1 MSKKLKS
8 RHLIKRRPTVLEAIV
23 ESTAFN
29 FTVALLILASVALII
44 WELLLP
50 AGPTR
55 SRIIYVN
62 DIITWIFVVELT
74 LRYLVAPN
82 KRIFFQNYWI
92 DILAVVPVLRPFRTL
107 RVLRLLR
114 ILRLARAS
122 AILLRE
128 AGWLSRRIDRYFG
141 SFGFLA
147 LTAILLVICATIAI
161 ISLENPNPE
170 AGIPIA
176 SFTQG
181 LWSTIFLF
189 MSGEVTGDIPTTGA
203 GKFVSILITIAGL
216 VLFAVMVG
224 TVSASMSAFFKTRM
238 DAKELTL
245 RDLKE
250 HVIICGHSRK
260 VDLILEELEAST
272 TIWRRGVVVVARS
285 EKDIFERANVKNKK
299 RLFHL
304 NEDFTKFDIL
314 EEAGAS
320 KARTAI
326 VLSDYTSN
334 LSDQDRDARTV
345 LAALTLE
352 KLNPE
357 IFTCAELLNEKNST
371 HLKLAGVEE
380 IISGNH
386 LSAGVFASS
395 AINKG
400 LSHFISD
407 IFSHQ
412 NGNYVRKIDL
422 PEEMAG
428 KAFVEV
434 ANYLKTE
441 YDCLLVAIDEDNG
454 EMNINPPHDLTLTAD
469 SELTVIV
476 KKDSEICNL

>member
-1 MSKKLKS
+1 LQINGRNRGGRS
-8 RHLIKRRPTVLEAIV
+8 RLESLV
-23 ESTAFN
+23 ESTPFN
-29 FTVALLILASVALII
+29 FTIAILILISVGLII

-50 AGPTR
+50 AGTTR
-55 SRIIYVN
+55 SQVIQIN
-62 DIITWIFVVELT
+62 DLITWIFVVELS
-74 LRYLVAPN
+74 LRYIVAPN

-92 DILAVVPVLRPFRTL
+92 DILAVIPVLRPFRTL

-122 AILLRE
+122 AILLKE
-128 AGWLSRRIDRYFG
+128 AGWVSRRIDRYFG

-147 LTAILLVICATIAI
+147 LTAILLVVCATIAI

-170 AGIPIA
+170 AGIPLIDL
-176 SFTQG
+176 TQG

-189 MSGEVTGDIPTTGA
+189 ISGEVTGEAPITTA
-203 GKFVSILITIAGL
+203 GKLVSILITIAGL

-245 RDLKE
+245 NDLSD
-250 HVIICGHSRK
+250 HVIICGYSRK
-260 VDLILEELEAST
+260 VDLILEELEASQ

-285 EKDIFERANVKNKK
+285 EGDVFEKANIKNRK

-314 EEAGAS
+314 EEARAS
-320 KARTAI
+320 TARTAI
-326 VLSDYTSN
+326 VLADYSSR

-380 IISGNH
+380 VISGNH
-386 LSAGVFASS
+386 LSAGIFASS

-400 LSHFISD
+400 LSCFISD

-412 NGNYVRKIDL
+412 NGNYVRKIELPKDL
-422 PEEMAG
+422 TG
-428 KAFVEV
+428 KSFVEV
-434 ANYLKTE
+434 AKNLKTQ
-441 YDCLLVAIDEDNG
+441 YDCLLVAIEENG
-454 EMNINPPHDLTLTAD
+454 EGMNINPPSEHLL
-469 SELTVIV
+469 SENCELTVIV